1 MIKRYLEFIK
11 ESDNDIHQFG
21 EYHSLGEWVE
31 SLYEDD
37 YIKNIVNRYISDIT
51 PDIILS
57 NAINIL
63 DENTK
68 AEIKSQ
74 IEDYQKNGIQD
85 KETEVVVS
93 TDTESLLESTEITIA
108 GKGIFTSFLKSLTAL
123 GQKDAKPSKDKCPE
137 NFLLFY
143 HYPNL
148 NAEDVKTIFS
158 RFKSLTRYIE
168 MIDYGKNEVDLYF
181 GIKCDGTFE
190 YGILYEEFLPIGQF
204 KLSQSI
210 IKWIVQLDSKSAS
223 SLKKELVNLNYTD
236 ILLLGKIKTDMKDFN
251 PGYHEQKSKPTII
264 EKVISFGYYGI
275 GKWDNGKLDEGEL
288 LNIKTNFI
296 TWVMS
301 KKWGDKVLISVK
313 PQSFWLFI
321 HIKLK

>member
-1 MIKRYLEFIK
+1 M
-11 ESDNDIHQFG
+11 
-21 EYHSLGEWVE
+21 
-31 SLYEDD
+31 
-37 YIKNIVNRYISDIT
+37 
-51 PDIILS
+51 
-57 NAINIL
+57 
-63 DENTK
+63 
-68 AEIKSQ
+68 
-74 IEDYQKNGIQD
+74 
-85 KETEVVVS
+85 
-93 TDTESLLESTEITIA
+93 
-108 GKGIFTSFLKSLTAL
+108 
-123 GQKDAKPSKDKCPE
+123 
-137 NFLLFY
+137 
-143 HYPNL
+143 
-148 NAEDVKTIFS
+148 
-158 RFKSLTRYIE
+158 
-168 MIDYGKNEVDLYF
+168 YF

-190 YGILYEEFLPIGQF
+190 YGILYEKFIPIGRF

-264 EKVISFGYYGI
+264 DKVISFGYYGI

-296 TWVMS
+296 AWVMN

>member
-11 ESDNDIHQFG
+11 ESSEN
-21 EYHSLGEWVE
+21 EYHSLGEWIE

-93 TDTESLLESTEITIA
+93 TDTEKLLESTEITIA
-108 GKGIFTSFLKSLTAL
+108 GKGIFTSFLKTLTAL
-123 GQKDAKPSKDKCPE
+123 GQKDVNPSKDKCPD

-148 NAEDVKTIFS
+148 SAEDVKTIFG

-190 YGILYEEFLPIGQF
+190 YGILYEKFIPIGRF

-264 EKVISFGYYGI
+264 DKVISFGYYGI

-296 TWVMS
+296 AWVMN